1 MKQGNV
7 IWLCYETT
15 TKFFVH
21 FFIQNLRKFF
31 RRKEEVAHFFAMK
44 QKLY

>member
-1 MKQGNV
+1 MKQGNLM
-7 IWLCYETT
+7 WLCYEAT